1 MADELV
7 MPRLS
12 DTMERGTVARWLKAV
27 GDTVAAGDVVAE
39 IETDKATME
48 YQSDLDGVILQIL
61 VGDGESADL
70 GAVIALVGEAGEAV
84 PGASTATAEP
94 EAEVAEAEPADTDE
108 HAAVA
113 QGEQQPTAEAQAE
126 EAPEAE
132 AESDSEAA
140 ASEEPAAAPEAASD
154 EPASTGPLKASP
166 IARKIA
172 DENGLDLRTLA
183 GRGSGPDGRI
193 VRADVEK
200 LLERKDRRE
209 ELPPSPSQARAKA
222 PVVEAVPQ
230 EDDEVVELSKM
241 QRIIARRMSES
252 KATVPHF
259 YLTAEVDMGKA
270 IALRKDFNA
279 ALEAE
284 GIKVSVNDLIVRA
297 SGLALRDNR
306 QFHRSY
312 TGESL
317 VYHAHANVGI
327 AVALDDGLIVPV
339 IRGVETKTL
348 RQVAVEA
355 RDLAERA
362 RAGQLKQPE
371 IEGGTFTV
379 SNLGMFGVTH
389 FGAIINPPEP
399 GILAVGATVQR
410 GVERDGELALRPIM
424 NVTLSVDHRAAS
436 GADGARF
443 LQSLQRYLE
452 APLLLVG

>member
-1 MADELV
+1 MAEELV

-48 YQSDLDGVILQIL
+48 YQSDLDGVLLQIL
-61 VGDGESADL
+61 VRDGESADL
-70 GAVIALVGEAGEAV
+70 GAVIALVGEAGEEV
-84 PGASTATAEP
+84 PGAAAATVEP
-94 EAEVAEAEPADTDE
+94 EAATADTAEAAPEADTDE
-108 HAAVA
+108 HDAVA
-113 QGEQQPTAEAQAE
+113 EADAEPAAEAKAE
-126 EAPEAE
+126 PEAT
-132 AESDSEAA
+132 A
-140 ASEEPAAAPEAASD
+140 PAAAPSDDAS
-154 EPASTGPLKASP
+154 PSGPLKASP

-200 LLERKDRRE
+200 LVERQGRRE

-241 QRIIARRMSES
+241 QRIIARRMAES

-270 IALRKDFNA
+270 IALRKELNA
-279 ALEAE
+279 ALEPE
-284 GIKVSVNDLIVRA
+284 GVKVSVNDLIVRA

-306 QFHRSY
+306 QFHRSF
-312 TGESL
+312 TGDHL

-339 IRGVETKTL
+339 VRGVETKTL

-410 GVERDGELALRPIM
+410 GVERDGQLALRPIM

>member
-1 MADELV
+1 M
-7 MPRLS
+7 
-12 DTMERGTVARWLKAV
+12 
-27 GDTVAAGDVVAE
+27 AGDVVAE

-70 GAVIALVGEAGEAV
+70 GAVIALVGEAGEEV

-94 EAEVAEAEPADTDE
+94 EVPEADTDE
-108 HAAVA
+108 HEAVTEVA
-113 QGEQQPTAEAQAE
+113 QEPAA
-126 EAPEAE
+126 EAE
-132 AESDSEAA
+132 A
-140 ASEEPAAAPEAASD
+140 PAAAP
-154 EPASTGPLKASP
+154 PAPVAQAPADDAPPTGPLKASP

-209 ELPPSPSQARAKA
+209 DLPPSPSQARAKA

-241 QRIIARRMSES
+241 QRIIARRMGES

-259 YLTAEVDMGKA
+259 YLTAEVDMGNA

-279 ALEAE
+279 ALEPE

-312 TGESL
+312 TGDHL
-317 VYHAHANVGI
+317 VYHAHANIGI

-348 RQVAVEA
+348 RQVAVET

-410 GVERDGELALRPIM
+410 GVERDGQLVLRPVM

>member
-1 MADELV
+1 M

-70 GAVIALVGEAGEAV
+70 GAVIALVGEAGEEV
-84 PGASTATAEP
+84 PGGSAATAEP
-94 EAEVAEAEPADTDE
+94 EAEQTEGEPEAETDE
-108 HAAVA
+108 HEAVA
-113 QGEQQPTAEAQAE
+113 DGEQQPAAEAKAE
-126 EAPEAE
+126 PEAE
-132 AESDSEAA
+132 AEA
-140 ASEEPAAAPEAASD
+140 PAAAKAEAPTEA
-154 EPASTGPLKASP
+154 PAAEAPPSGPLKASP

-209 ELPPSPSQARAKA
+209 ELPPSPSQARAQA

-241 QRIIARRMSES
+241 QRIIARRMGES

-259 YLTAEVDMGKA
+259 YLTAEVDMTKA

-312 TGESL
+312 TGDHL
-317 VYHAHANVGI
+317 VYHAHANIGI

-410 GVERDGELALRPIM
+410 GVERDGELVLRPIM

>member
-1 MADELV
+1 MAEELV

-27 GDTVAAGDVVAE
+27 GDTVHAGDVVAE

-48 YQSDLDGVILQIL
+48 YQSDLDGVLLQIL
-61 VGDGESADL
+61 VGDGETADL
-70 GAVIALVGEAGEAV
+70 GAVIALVGEAGE
-84 PGASTATAEP
+84 
-94 EAEVAEAEPADTDE
+94 EV
-108 HAAVA
+108 
-113 QGEQQPTAEAQAE
+113 PTASAPVAAE
-126 EAPEAE
+126 EAPPTEDAEGEEVAPEDDSPVAAAE
-132 AESDSEAA
+132 APAKPAPAA
-140 ASEEPAAAPEAASD
+140 AEEPAPSG
-154 EPASTGPLKASP
+154 GPMKASP

-172 DENGLDLRTLA
+172 DENGLDLRQLA

-193 VRADVEK
+193 VRADVER
-200 LLERKDRRE
+200 LVERQGRRE
-209 ELPPSPSQARAKA
+209 DLPPAPSQAARTQA
-222 PVVEAVPQ
+222 PVIPATEAG
-230 EDDEVVELSKM
+230 DDEVAQLSKM
-241 QRIIARRMSES
+241 QRIIARRMAES

-259 YLTAEVDMGKA
+259 YLTAEIDMGKA
-270 IALRKDFNA
+270 IELRKELNA
-279 ALEAE
+279 ALEPE
-284 GIKVSVNDLIVRA
+284 GVKVSVNDLIIRA

-306 QFHRSY
+306 PFHRSFM
-312 TGESL
+312 GDHL

-339 IRGVETKTL
+339 IRAVESKTL
-348 RQVAVEA
+348 RQVSVEA

-362 RAGQLKQPE
+362 RAGTLKQPE

-379 SNLGMFGVTH
+379 SNLGMFGVTQ

-399 GILAVGATVQR
+399 GILAVGATVKR
-410 GVERDGELALRPIM
+410 GVERDGQLVLRPVM

-436 GADGARF
+436 GADGARL

>member
-1 MADELV
+1 MAEELV

-27 GDTVAAGDVVAE
+27 GDTVHAGDVVAE

-61 VGDGESADL
+61 VGDGETADL
-70 GAVIALVGEAGEAV
+70 GAVIALVGEAGEEV
-84 PGASTATAEP
+84 PGASAGAAEP
-94 EAEVAEAEPADTDE
+94 ETADGEAAEAEEQTDE
-108 HAAVA
+108 HEAIAAEEP
-113 QGEQQPTAEAQAE
+113 QAEAA
-126 EAPEAE
+126 EAE
-132 AESDSEAA
+132 APVAEKPAASAEAA
-140 ASEEPAAAPEAASD
+140 PDEAAPS
-154 EPASTGPLKASP
+154 GPLKASP

-172 DENGLDLRTLA
+172 DENGLDLRPLA

-200 LLERKDRRE
+200 LIERQGRRE
-209 ELPPSPSQARAKA
+209 DLPPSPSQAARTQA
-222 PVVEAVPQ
+222 PVIPATPAG
-230 EDDEVVELSKM
+230 DDEVAELSKM
-241 QRIIARRMSES
+241 QRIIARRMAES

-259 YLTAEVDMGKA
+259 YLTAEIDMGKA
-270 IALRKDFNA
+270 IELRKELNA
-279 ALEAE
+279 ALEPE
-284 GIKVSVNDLIVRA
+284 GVKVSVNDLILRA

-306 QFHRSY
+306 QFHRSFM
-312 TGESL
+312 GDHL

-339 IRGVETKTL
+339 VRAVESKTL

-362 RAGQLKQPE
+362 RAGTLKQPE

-410 GVERDGELALRPIM
+410 GVERDGQLVARPIM

-452 APLLLVG
+452 APLLLVA

>member
-1 MADELV
+1 
-7 MPRLS
+7 MPQ
-12 DTMERGTVARWLKAV
+12 
-27 GDTVAAGDVVAE
+27 AA
-39 IETDKATME
+39 
-48 YQSDLDGVILQIL
+48 
-61 VGDGESADL
+61 
-70 GAVIALVGEAGEAV
+70 
-84 PGASTATAEP
+84 
-94 EAEVAEAEPADTDE
+94 
-108 HAAVA
+108 
-113 QGEQQPTAEAQAE
+113 
-126 EAPEAE
+126 
-132 AESDSEAA
+132 
-140 ASEEPAAAPEAASD
+140 
-154 EPASTGPLKASP
+154 
-166 IARKIA
+166 
-172 DENGLDLRTLA
+172 
-183 GRGSGPDGRI
+183 
-193 VRADVEK
+193 
-200 LLERKDRRE
+200 
-209 ELPPSPSQARAKA
+209 
-222 PVVEAVPQ
+222 
-230 EDDEVVELSKM
+230 DEVVELSKM
-241 QRIIARRMSES
+241 QRIIARRMAES

-270 IALRKDFNA
+270 LELRTELNA
-279 ALEAE
+279 ALEPE

-312 TGESL
+312 TGDHL

-362 RAGQLKQPE
+362 RSGQLKQPE

-399 GILAVGATVQR
+399 GILAVGATVRR
-410 GVERDGELALRPIM
+410 GVEREGQLVARPIM